1 MGYYVRYD
9 LDIKPVTET
18 DIESIKT
25 TLAEFDL
32 FEDIFDAD
40 EWFHDN
46 ILYFGAY
53 DIQRWYEHEETM
65 KKISLKYPDK
75 VFRLECVGEDGERWL
90 EYYQNGESEECVGR
104 IVYAEPKTI
113 IW

>member
-40 EWFHDN
+40 EWFHDD

-53 DIQRWYEHEETM
+53 DIQR
-65 KKISLKYPDK
+65 
-75 VFRLECVGEDGERWL
+75 
-90 EYYQNGESEECVGR
+90 
-104 IVYAEPKTI
+104 
-113 IW
+113 